1 VGYSET
7 RSPLC
12 LDRNMA
18 EVFIAYVRKRIPQ
31 TLDTMPC
38 AGTTAPATIAGTL
51 ALGFAESLAGL
62 VLAYAIAPEA
72 CVRLDVTPA
81 LADMATGLSPMAG
94 PDRLVMLIGAA
105 QMIGEYYGCLGG
117 VHGGKTDACVPGEQ
131 AGMEKALSLVLP
143 VLAGAPAAGTVGQL
157 ENLLTFSPLQLVI
170 DAEIARV
177 IRRIVSGFEVT
188 DETLSLDVVAEV
200 GPGGAFID
208 HPHTATV
215 FRGEF
220 FLSDLL
226 ERSNWEGFFRQ
237 DLRGLE
243 ERAREKAGRLLN
255 EHHPDPLS
263 LDQKREI
270 DRIVRHFTERL
281 R

>member
-1 VGYSET
+1 
-7 RSPLC
+7 
-12 LDRNMA
+12 MA
-18 EVFIAYVRKRIPQ
+18 ETFIAWVRKGLPQ
-31 TLDTMPC
+31 TLDTMPV
-38 AGTTAPATIAGTL
+38 AGTTTPATTAGTL

-62 VLAYAIAPEA
+62 VLAYAIDPEA
-72 CVRLDVTPA
+72 CIRLDVTPA

-105 QMIGEYYGCLGG
+105 QMLSEYYGCLGG

-131 AGMEKALSLVLP
+131 AGMEKALSLLLP
-143 VLAGAPAAGTVGQL
+143 VMAGAPAVGTVGQL

-177 IRRIVSGFEVT
+177 IRRIVGAFDVT
-188 DETLSLDVVAEV
+188 DETLALDVIAEV

-208 HPHTATV
+208 HPHTAIT
-215 FRGEF
+215 FRREF

-226 ERSNWEGFFRQ
+226 ARFNWEGFARQ
-237 DLRGLE
+237 DFRGLE
-243 ERAREKAGRLLN
+243 ERALEKAGRLLK

-263 LDQKREI
+263 VDQKREI